1 VGALSVVILLAASGL
16 AGAALRLPPAGILD
30 AFAFALPAAATALG
44 FGLLIGALL
53 ADPAWRD
60 PRAMLGPGGRTV
72 SALVMLSQ
80 GAVWVAASHALGP
93 GPVGAGWLVTLTL
106 GGAFVAWV
114 LLVITAR
121 TIERRE
127 YAAR

>member
-1 VGALSVVILLAASGL
+1 
-16 AGAALRLPPAGILD
+16 
-30 AFAFALPAAATALG
+30 
-44 FGLLIGALL
+44 
-53 ADPAWRD
+53 
-60 PRAMLGPGGRTV
+60 V

-93 GPVGAGWLVTLTL
+93 GPVSPGWLVTL
-106 GGAFVAWV
+106 GVCGAFVAWV

-127 YAAR
+127 YATR